1 MSIESSF
8 SKHQAIWDDC
18 YLGYVICDNHNR
30 SKGQQAI
37 QECISHNVE
46 FDFYT
51 WLNGKEEIRLPEN
64 GLNQVTPEEF
74 GNLFMVMA
82 KEALNYLITSKAQLL
97 SHWLID
103 N

>member
-18 YLGYVICDNHNR
+18 YLGYVICDNPNR
-30 SKGQQAI
+30 SKGLRAI
-37 QECISHNVE
+37 QKCVSHNVE
-46 FDFYT
+46 FNFYP

-82 KEALNYLITSKAQLL
+82 KEAINYGSEIRL
-97 SHWLID
+97 SNVELE
-103 N
+103 